1 MANITVVPAN
11 VAGVSSNAKALSPEE
26 VKELEEL
33 WAYFVENPGMWG
45 HWEGNDKT
53 EREAFKASANA
64 YLRTR
69 KEGALKLRQIR
80 RQNLPDNQ
88 MKFIIEP
95 LTASTED

>member
-1 MANITVVPAN
+1 MPNISVVPITTGA
-11 VAGVSSNAKALSPEE
+11 AKGATPLGPQEI
-26 VKELEEL
+26 KELEEL
-33 WAYFVENPGMWG
+33 WAYFVANPGYHG
-45 HWEGNDKT
+45 LWEGESKD

-80 RQNLPDNQ
+80 RQGLPDHQ

-95 LTASTED
+95 YNSTED